1 MSAETEIGFDL
12 DEETVELFDAI
23 LLAVTQDEQVSE
35 EFNKLK
41 FIRSLKNN
49 YDSSPGPIRQMI
61 QKLAKIE
68 RDQSHM
74 LAEHAKSRMDMRRAV
89 EDMRRAVEDMTL
101 LSMTIRDAA
110 LIDDRNA
117 KYEKLKALEGLE
129 LRRKTYSWNQK

>member
-89 EDMRRAVEDMTL
+89 EDMTL
-101 LSMTIRDAA
+101 LAKTIRDAA
-110 LIDDRNA
+110 FIDDRNA
-117 KYEKLKALEGLE
+117 KYEKLQALEGLE
-129 LRRKTYSWNQK
+129 FRRKTYSWNQK

>member
-1 MSAETEIGFDL
+1 MSADTEIGFDL

-89 EDMRRAVEDMTL
+89 EDMTL
-101 LSMTIRDAA
+101 LSRTIHDAA
-110 LIDDRNA
+110 MLDDRNA
-117 KYEKLKALEGLE
+117 KYEKIKALEGLE
-129 LRRKTYSWNQK
+129 YRKQHYSWNQK